1 MKLQK
6 FVQSEY
12 GKLIISVILGFGLST
27 LFRKTCSDKECLK
40 FVGPPLDKIKDQV
53 YAYDDKCYKF
63 NSISTDCSST
73 KRTVRFT

>member
-6 FVQSEY
+6 FIQSDY
-12 GKLIISVILGFGLST
+12 GKMVISIILGFGLST

-40 FVGPPLDKIKDQV
+40 FVGPALKHLKGQV
-53 YAYDDKCYKF
+53 YTYDDKCYKF
-63 NSISTDCSST
+63 NSKSVDCSST